1 MTTLPP
7 VIKIN
12 DKRTNFPP
20 IIKVN
25 NKIFKVKG

>member
-12 DKRTNFPP
+12 DTRSNFPP
-20 IIKVN
+20 IIKIN
-25 NKIFKVKG
+25 NKTFKVKG

>member
-1 MTTLPP
+1 MTSLPP
-7 VIKIN
+7 VIKIS

-20 IIKVN
+20 LIKIN

>member
-1 MTTLPP
+1 MTSLPP

-12 DKRTNFPP
+12 DTRNNFPP
-20 IIKVN
+20 IVKIN